1 MSTMENQNH
10 INKKSFALLVTIFL
24 VLLLAFFSL
33 RIIENNLF
41 LSNLN
46 KLKYLNLQGNI
57 HMDYIKDFI
66 NTKSKYEI
74 DNFSLDD
81 DRFNLELIKKDEDN
95 KTIYYIY
102 LNTKDKTPIRL
113 SQTIIK

>member
-1 MSTMENQNH
+1 MQFQNFILFKLSFKPNQTNQS
-10 INKKSFALLVTIFL
+10 KKVILYIYIRAYFKDFPI
-24 VLLLAFFSL
+24 
-33 RIIENNLF
+33 
-41 LSNLN
+41 LN
-46 KLKYLNLQGNI
+46 Y
-57 HMDYIKDFI
+57 FI